1 MLIHSLARWQ
11 HYYTSGILAQTTT
24 GTPTGEHHPS
34 SPGHPPKTLHTR
46 YLLPIRDFH

>member
-1 MLIHSLARWQ
+1 MATLLHTQRNNL
-11 HYYTSGILAQTTT
+11 TQTTT

-34 SPGHPPKTLHTR
+34 SPGHPPETLHTR